1 MNLHLV
7 KINSLLLLQYTET
20 LLPAASLFTL
30 ALFHFL
36 LREMNP
42 TSDSGEREFLNIIS
56 TQALNRLASYMTSDS
71 AVSRE
76 YHPCYT
82 YLKYQFNPLGFTSP
96 FNSS

>member
-1 MNLHLV
+1 
-7 KINSLLLLQYTET
+7 
-20 LLPAASLFTL
+20 
-30 ALFHFL
+30 
-36 LREMNP
+36 MNP

-82 YLKYQFNPLGFTSP
+82 YLKYQFKSDDYFMNFKDADTDG
-96 FNSS
+96 NMN